1 MADYGLDITA
11 QSLPDYDEWGPDQH
25 WGCTDWMVWYD
36 KLKEEYGKNE
46 ARVVWKS
53 AWEKQGY
60 WDAPYNECPLQDSFR
75 TFSKKNKLDSTG
87 LFSDFLVGISDT
99 ASGAFK
105 SVGWLGRNL
114 PWILPVGLVITG
126 SFYVIKT
133 IKTLRND

>member
-60 WDAPYNECPLQDSFR
+60 WDVLYKIALELFLRKINWILQDYLV
-75 TFSKKNKLDSTG
+75 TFW
-87 LFSDFLVGISDT
+87 LV
-99 ASGAFK
+99 
-105 SVGWLGRNL
+105 
-114 PWILPVGLVITG
+114 
-126 SFYVIKT
+126 
-133 IKTLRND
+133 

>member
-36 KLKEEYGKNE
+36 KLKEEYGKKE

-133 IKTLRND
+133 IKTLRDD